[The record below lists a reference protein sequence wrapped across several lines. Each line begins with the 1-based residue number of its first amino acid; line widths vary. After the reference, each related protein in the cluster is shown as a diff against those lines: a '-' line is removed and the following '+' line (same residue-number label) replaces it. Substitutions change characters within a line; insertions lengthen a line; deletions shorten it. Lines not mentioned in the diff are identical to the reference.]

1 MLSWPWAYPAGDQQD
16 QSHHLIVPLQAL
28 PTPTMSISL
37 SSPQRLLLLLAV
49 LGVGTAFFGF
59 GLHHQLSLDN
69 LRDAQGQLEAL
80 RQVAPGQVSALYML
94 AYVVVTGLLLPG
106 AAILT
111 LAGGAIFGLV
121 LGTVLVSFA
130 STAGATLAFL
140 LARTLF
146 RDLVQ
151 HRFGGQ
157 LAPIEKGLRQNG
169 SLYLLSLR
177 LAPVFPFFLINLLMG
192 LTEMPLLRF
201 ALVSQVGMLPGTIVY
216 VNAGTQLATISS
228 LKGILS
234 APVLG
239 SLALLAV
246 FPWMVK
252 LLLGW
257 WKIWRLYRP
266 WQRPSRFDRNLIVI
280 GAGAAGLVTSYIAA
294 TVRARV
300 TLVEAHQMG
309 GDCLNT
315 GCVPSKALIRTARLA
330 SKLRHGDRYGL
341 PRQNLLLDLP
351 AVLERVQAKVV
362 AVAPHD
368 SIERYTG
375 LGVDVRLGHARLVDP
390 WTVAITAEDGSETTL
405 TSRAIVLATGASPV
419 VPDIA
424 GIDTVRVLTSE
435 TLWDHLR
442 HSSNPRPSL
451 LVLGGGPIGCE
462 LSQALAQLGLQVTLI
477 QRNRLLLPKEDE
489 EVGLLLR
496 QALEADGVKVITG
509 AQVRRIKA
517 LEPTD
522 FNCAGET
529 STACTRVAA
538 VVESDGGSETIQA
551 DELLCAIGRRAR
563 LEGFGLD
570 TLGIP
575 TGRTIETNAYL
586 QTLFPNI
593 YAVGDAAGPWQFT
606 HTAAHQAWYGAV
618 NALFTPL
625 RFKLDGRVIPRTT
638 FTDPEVASVGL
649 TENEAKNLGLA
660 FEITRFALDELDR
673 AIIDSVET
681 GFVKVLT
688 PPGKDKLLGVTI
700 VGEHSGELMAEF
712 VLAMK
717 WNLGLSKIMGVIHSY
732 PTMAEANKYAA
743 GTWKKDHAP
752 QRTLNLMRRYHNFR
766 RSG

>member
-1 MLSWPWAYPAGDQQD
+1 MPS
-16 QSHHLIVPLQAL
+16 SR
-28 PTPTMSISL
+28 SL
-37 SSPQRLLLLLAV
+37 PQRLLLLVAV
-49 LGVGTAFFGF
+49 LGVAAAFFGF
-59 GLHHQLSLDN
+59 GLHRQLSLDN
-69 LRDAQGQLEAL
+69 LRAAQGQLEAW
-80 RQVAPGQVSALYML
+80 RQEAPAQVAALYFI
-94 AYVVVTGLLLPG
+94 AYVVVTGLSLPG

-151 HRFGGQ
+151 QRFGAQ
-157 LAPIEKGLRQNG
+157 LAPIEQGIRQDG
-169 SLYLLSLR
+169 PLYLLTLR
-177 LAPVFPFFLINLLMG
+177 LAPVFPFFLINILMG
-192 LTEMPLLRF
+192 LTEMPVLRY

-216 VNAGTQLATISS
+216 VNAGTQLAALTS

-234 APVLG
+234 PPVLG
-239 SLALLAV
+239 SLALLAI
-246 FPWMVK
+246 FPWIVK

-257 WKIWRLYRP
+257 WTTWQLYRP
-266 WQRPSRFDRNLIVI
+266 WQRPARFDRNLIVI

-294 TVRARV
+294 TVKARV

-330 SKLRHGDRYGL
+330 SRLRHGERYGL
-341 PRQNLLLDLP
+341 PPQDLHLDLP
-351 AVLERVQAKVV
+351 AVLERVRAKVD

-368 SIERYTG
+368 SVERYTG

-390 WTVAITAEDGSETTL
+390 WTVAITAKDGSETTL
-405 TSRAIVLATGASPV
+405 TTRAIVLATGASPV
-419 VPDIA
+419 VPTME

-442 HSSNPRPSL
+442 HSSNPSPSL

-462 LSQALAQLGLQVTLI
+462 LSQALAQLGLSVTLI

-489 EVGLLLR
+489 EVGLLVR
-496 QALEADGVKVITG
+496 QALEADGVRVITG
-509 AQVRRIKA
+509 ARVQRIEA
-517 LEPTD
+517 
-522 FNCAGET
+522 AGPSGSGSGAET
-529 STACTRVAA
+529 TSPGKRVAM
-538 VVESDGGSETIQA
+538 VVEHDGGTETIHA

-563 LEGFGLD
+563 LEGYGLD

-575 TGRTIETNAYL
+575 TGRTIDTNAYL

-649 TENEAKNLGLA
+649 TETEANQLGVA
-660 FEITRFALDELDR
+660 FEVTRFPLEELDR
-673 AIIDSVET
+673 AIVDNAET

-688 PPGKDKLLGVTI
+688 PPGKDTLLGVTI
-700 VGEHSGELMAEF
+700 VGEHAGELLTEF
-712 VLAMK
+712 VLAMRWK
-717 WNLGLSKIMGVIHSY
+717 LGLGKIMGAIHAY

-743 GTWKKDHAP
+743 GVWKKAHAP
-752 QRTLNLMRRYHNFR
+752 QRTLSWLRRYHDFR